1 MLLFCKISDNC
12 SLFLSNNEI
21 VLADLMQYK
30 KIENIINDTIPWP
43 ETILQELVNS
53 FTVKTKQEKHL

>member
-1 MLLFCKISDNC
+1 
-12 SLFLSNNEI
+12 
-21 VLADLMQYK
+21 MQYK